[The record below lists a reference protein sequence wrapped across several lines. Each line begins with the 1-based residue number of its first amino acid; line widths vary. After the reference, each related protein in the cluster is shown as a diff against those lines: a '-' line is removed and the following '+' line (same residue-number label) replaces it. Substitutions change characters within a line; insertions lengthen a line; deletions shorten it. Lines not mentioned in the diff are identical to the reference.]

1 MVGCVIISGHIYV
14 GDMKQTQQVVF
25 IFICLYV
32 YVTTAVKK
40 EEAVYFEGSLW
51 QGSTLEAKKQERE
64 MM

>member
-14 GDMKQTQQVVF
+14 GDMKQTQKVV

-32 YVTTAVKK
+32 YVTIAVKK